1 MKKME
6 PLFLEPKNFGAPEL
20 NTREGL
26 AWMCEQ
32 ARPGESVIDFLYLPP
47 ET

>member
-1 MKKME
+1 MKKE
-6 PLFLEPKNFGAPEL
+6 PSKILEPKHFGIPKL

-26 AWMCEQ
+26 AWMCKQ